1 MEQTYKK
8 RYRLF
13 IQDFQGSW
21 RYETNHMDYF
31 DSMEDA
37 LDHATALNLKGYVEE
52 WTIDELEDGSD
63 GIDIVDLL
71 CEDYKKFNY
80 ENKNGTAKLEWYYVY
95 EDRSIPTP
103 GYVFNYFKHYVDEY
117 TILADVV
124 EVIEDK
130 DDQTWVA

>member
-21 RYETNHMDYF
+21 RYERSYTDYF
-31 DSMEDA
+31 DSMDDA
-37 LDHATALNLKGYVEE
+37 LDHAAALNLKGYVEE
-52 WTIDELEDGSD
+52 WTTDELEDGSG

-80 ENKNGTAKLEWYYVY
+80 ENKNGTAKLEWHYVY